1 MNIRRPQWLAGRR
14 RALYAGLSAAAVFVA
29 DPALIAEAQEAESA
43 SILIL
48 DASGSMWGQLKGGKT
63 KIEVARE
70 VMSEY
75 FRTRNAAE
83 PLGVIAYGHR
93 RRGDCAD
100 IEVIA
105 PTGVQDAATLSSR
118 VNQIRPNGMTP
129 LTDAIH
135 MARTQIPKTAER
147 ADIILVSDGLETC
160 KADPCALAAEL
171 AAEGIEI
178 RAHVVGFGL
187 TEQEA
192 SALSCI
198 PEATGGLLLRPQT
211 GKELSDALGQ
221 IAEAEPQ
228 APTPS
233 QAFFDIG
240 PKAEAGYTYKV
251 SYKGTAKPTDY
262 AGFTRRGAPPPRT
275 SASYSV
281 IGGSGANGNNPF
293 SVTAPTEP
301 GEYDLILV
309 LPSKGVAE
317 RQPIEVVAPSSGF
330 DAIGTV
336 APGKRFDFTWRGPNQ
351 ASQRIVIAKPE
362 DPGKVYTQSWG
373 FSLSKNGKMGLTAPA
388 EPGIYELRYLSS
400 SYEIMFARKF
410 GVGVPFQGEA
420 QPTSAELSARAAA
433 ATQGAATQDDI
444 PLVRAT
450 FRLPKGAA
458 GEAVSWSAI
467 PLDVPATDVWAPPR
481 KQATATGEFEP
492 GRYEVSAI
500 SDRKVEYRAV
510 VDILP
515 GQANDFTLTLAASGT
530 GPTPAKAPTT
540 PAPQPAS
547 QGGGGKPATSPDDAM
562 QRLSGTPMK
571 RGALSRA
578 ELEALFDP
586 SKEN

>member
-1 MNIRRPQWLAGRR
+1 MSIPEFKRKLSGGRFL
-14 RALYAGLSAAAVFVA
+14 RAAISAAAVLA
-29 DPALIAEAQEAESA
+29 AAGPGALAQEAESA

-48 DASGSMWGQLKGGKT
+48 DASGSMWGQLKGGTT
-63 KIEVARE
+63 KIEVARD
-70 VMSEY
+70 VMGEY

-105 PTGVQDAATLSSR
+105 PTGIQDAATLSSR

-129 LTDAIH
+129 LTDAIR

-147 ADIILVSDGLETC
+147 ADIILVTDGLETC

-192 SALSCI
+192 ASLSCI

-211 GKELSDALGQ
+211 GQELSDALGQ
-221 IAEAEPQ
+221 IAKAEPPP
-228 APTPS
+228 AS
-233 QAFFDIG
+233 EAFFDIG
-240 PKAEAGYTYKV
+240 PKAEAGYTYKI
-251 SYKGTAKPTDY
+251 SYKGTAKGSDY
-262 AGFTRRGAPPPRT
+262 AGFTRRGAPPPPT
-275 SASYSV
+275 SGSYSV
-281 IGGSGANGNNPF
+281 IGGLSDKGNNPF
-293 SVTAPTEP
+293 SMTAPTEP

-309 LPSKGVAE
+309 LPSKGVVE
-317 RQPIEVVAPSSGF
+317 RQPIEVVAASSGF
-330 DAIGTV
+330 DAIGSV
-336 APGKRFDFTWRGPNQ
+336 AAGKRFNFTWRGPNQ
-351 ASQRIVIAKPE
+351 SSERIVIAKPD
-362 DPGKVYTQSWG
+362 DPGKVYSASWDY
-373 FSLSKNGKMGLTAPA
+373 SLHKNGKMGLTAPA

-400 SYEIMFARKF
+400 KYEIMFSRKF
-410 GVGVPFQGEA
+410 GVGVPYQDEA

-444 PLVRAT
+444 PMVRAT
-450 FRLPKGAA
+450 FRLPKGAP

-467 PLDVPATDVWAPPR
+467 PLDVPETDIWAPPR
-481 KQATATGEFEP
+481 KQVTATGEFEP
-492 GRYEVSAI
+492 GRYEVSAV
-500 SDRKVEYRAV
+500 SDKKVEYRAV

-515 GQANDFTLTLAASGT
+515 GQPNDFTLTLASSSGAA
-530 GPTPAKAPTT
+530 PAPAKA
-540 PAPQPAS
+540 APQPVS
-547 QGGGGKPATSPDDAM
+547 QGGGKAAATPDEAM
-562 QRLSGTPMK
+562 KRLSGMPVK
-571 RGALSRA
+571 RGALSAA
-578 ELEALFDP
+578 ELEALLDP

>member
-1 MNIRRPQWLAGRR
+1 MKIRIPHCRSRER
-14 RALYAGLSAAAVFVA
+14 RALRAGLSAAALFA
-29 DPALIAEAQEAESA
+29 AGGALPAQAQEAESA
-43 SILIL
+43 SVLIL
-48 DASGSMWGQLKGGKT
+48 DASGSMWGQLKGGTT

-129 LTDAIH
+129 LTDAIR

-147 ADIILVSDGLETC
+147 ADIILVTDGLETC

-192 SALSCI
+192 SALACI

-211 GKELSDALGQ
+211 GQELSDALGQ
-221 IAEAEPQ
+221 IAEAEPPP
-228 APTPS
+228 PTE
-233 QAFFDIG
+233 AFFNIG
-240 PKAEAGYTYKV
+240 PKAEAGHTYKI
-251 SYKGTAKPTDY
+251 SYIGTAKVTDY
-262 AGFTRRGAPPPRT
+262 AGFTKRGAPPPPV
-275 SASYSV
+275 SGSYGV
-281 IGGSGANGNNPF
+281 IGGGTTGSNPF
-293 SVTAPTEP
+293 SVTAPAEP
-301 GEYDLILV
+301 GEYDLILTV
-309 LPSKGVAE
+309 PTRGVIE
-317 RQPIEVVAPSSGF
+317 RQPIEVVPASNGF
-330 DAIGTV
+330 DVIGTV
-336 APGKRFDFTWRGPNQ
+336 EPGKRFNFTWRGPDQ
-351 ASQRIVIAKPE
+351 VSQRIVIAKPE
-362 DPGKVYTQSWG
+362 DPGKVYASSWG
-373 FSLSKNGKMGLTAPA
+373 YALHKNGKMGLTAPA

-400 SYEIMFARKF
+400 GYEIMFSRKF
-410 GVGVPFQGEA
+410 GVGVPFKDEA

-481 KQATATGEFEP
+481 KQVTATGEFEP
-492 GRYEVSAI
+492 GRYEVSAV

-515 GQANDFTLTLAASGT
+515 GQANDFTLTLAASST
-530 GPTPAKAPTT
+530 GPAPAKTPAAP
-540 PAPQPAS
+540 AAQPAS
-547 QGGGGKPATSPDDAM
+547 QGGGGKPAASPDDAM
-562 QRLSGTPMK
+562 KRLSGTPMR

-578 ELEALFDP
+578 ELEALLDP

>member
-1 MNIRRPQWLAGRR
+1 MNIRISHCWAGRQ
-14 RALYAGLSAAAVFVA
+14 RALRASLSAVALFAAGA
-29 DPALIAEAQEAESA
+29 ALPAQAQEAESA
-43 SILIL
+43 SVLIL
-48 DASGSMWGQLKGGKT
+48 DASGSMWGQLKGGTT

-129 LTDAIH
+129 LTDAIR

-147 ADIILVSDGLETC
+147 ADIILVTDGLETC

-221 IAEAEPQ
+221 IAKAEPQ
-228 APTPS
+228 TPPPS

-351 ASQRIVIAKPE
+351 ASERVVIAKPE
-362 DPGKVYTQSWG
+362 DPGKVYTNSWG

-400 SYEIMFARKF
+400 SYEIMFSRKF
-410 GVGVPFQGEA
+410 GVGVPFKDEA

-481 KQATATGEFEP
+481 KQVTATGEFEP
-492 GRYEVSAI
+492 GRYEVSAV

-530 GPTPAKAPTT
+530 GPTPAKAPTS
-540 PAPQPAS
+540 PAAQPAS
-547 QGGGGKPATSPDDAM
+547 RGGGGKPAASPDDAM
-562 QRLSGTPMK
+562 KRLSGTPMK

-578 ELEALFDP
+578 ELEALLDP
-586 SKEN
+586 SREN

>member
-1 MNIRRPQWLAGRR
+1 MNIHTPQWRVARR
-14 RALYAGLSAAAVFVA
+14 RAWRAGLSAAAIFTVSA
-29 DPALIAEAQEAESA
+29 ALPVQAQEAESA

-48 DASGSMWGQLKGGKT
+48 DASGSMWGQLKGGTT
-63 KIEVARE
+63 KIEVARD
-70 VMSEY
+70 VMGEY

-129 LTDAIH
+129 LTDAIR

-147 ADIILVSDGLETC
+147 ADIILVTDGLETC

-192 SALSCI
+192 ASLSCI

-211 GKELSDALGQ
+211 GQELSDALDQ
-221 IAEAEPQ
+221 IAEAEPPP
-228 APTPS
+228 PTE
-233 QAFFDIG
+233 AFFDIG
-240 PKAEAGYTYKV
+240 PKAEAGHTYRV
-251 SYKGTAKPTDY
+251 SYKGTAKGTDY
-262 AGFTRRGAPPPRT
+262 AGFTKRGAPPP
-275 SASYSV
+275 SVSGSYGV
-281 IGGSGANGNNPF
+281 IGGGATANNPF
-293 SVTAPTEP
+293 SVIAPSEP
-301 GEYDLILV
+301 GEYDLILSV
-309 LPSKGVAE
+309 PTRGVIE
-317 RQPIEVVAPSSGF
+317 RQPIEVVPASNGF
-330 DAIGTV
+330 DAIGRV
-336 APGKRFDFTWRGPNQ
+336 EPGKRFTFTWRGPDQ
-351 ASQRIVIAKPE
+351 VGHRIAIANPG
-362 DPGKVYTQSWG
+362 DPGKVYSKSWG
-373 FSLSKNGKMGLTAPA
+373 YSLHKNGKMGLTAPA
-388 EPGIYELRYLSS
+388 EPGIYEMRYVSGG
-400 SYEIMFARKF
+400 YEILFSRTF
-410 GVGVPFQGEA
+410 SVGVPYQDED
-420 QPTSAELSARAAA
+420 QPTSAELSARAAT

-444 PLVRAT
+444 PMVRAT

-481 KQATATGEFEP
+481 KRVTATGEFEP
-492 GRYEVSAI
+492 GRYEVSAV
-500 SDRKVEYRAV
+500 SDKGAEYRAV

-515 GQANDFTLTLAASGT
+515 GQPNDFTLTQASSGGAT
-530 GPTPAKAPTT
+530 SAPAKA
-540 PAPQPAS
+540 ASQPVS
-547 QGGGGKPATSPDDAM
+547 QGGSNAAASPDEAM
-562 QRLSGTPMK
+562 KRLSGAPMK
-571 RGALSRA
+571 RGALSAA
-578 ELEALFDP
+578 ELEALLDP

>member
-14 RALYAGLSAAAVFVA
+14 RALYAGLSAAAVLA
-29 DPALIAEAQEAESA
+29 AGPALMAEAQEAESA

-48 DASGSMWGQLKGGKT
+48 DASGSMWGQLKGGTT

-70 VMSEY
+70 VMGEY

-105 PTGVQDAATLSSR
+105 ETGVQDAAALSSR

-129 LTDAIH
+129 LTDAIR

-147 ADIILVSDGLETC
+147 ADIILVTDGLETC

-192 SALSCI
+192 ASLSCI

-211 GKELSDALGQ
+211 GQELSDALGQ
-221 IAEAEPQ
+221 IAEAEP
-228 APTPS
+228 PPPRE
-233 QAFFDIG
+233 AFFDIG
-240 PKAEAGYTYKV
+240 PKAEAGYTYTI
-251 SYKGTAKPTDY
+251 SYKGTAKGSDY
-262 AGFTRRGAPPPRT
+262 AGFTKRGAPPPRT

-281 IGGSGANGNNPF
+281 IGGTSEKGNNPF
-293 SVTAPTEP
+293 SMTAPTEP

-309 LPSKGVAE
+309 LPSKGVVE
-317 RQPIEVVAPSSGF
+317 RQPIEVVPASSGF
-330 DAIGTV
+330 DAIGSV
-336 APGKRFDFTWRGPNQ
+336 AAGKRFNLTWRGPNQ
-351 ASQRIVIAKPE
+351 TSQRIVIAKPE
-362 DPGKVYTQSWG
+362 DPGKVYSQSWDYA
-373 FSLSKNGKMGLTAPA
+373 LHKNGKMGLTAPA

-400 SYEIMFARKF
+400 SYEIMFSRKF
-410 GVGVPFQGEA
+410 GVGVPYQDDA
-420 QPTSAELSARAAA
+420 QPTSAELAARAAA

-444 PLVRAT
+444 PLVRAM

-467 PLDVPATDVWAPPR
+467 ALDAPATDVWAPPR
-481 KQATATGEFEP
+481 KQVTATGEFEP
-492 GRYEVSAI
+492 GRYEVSAV
-500 SDRKVEYRAV
+500 SDKGAEYRAV

-515 GQANDFTLTLAASGT
+515 GQANDFTLTLAAAG
-530 GPTPAKAPTT
+530 GQTPAPAPAK
-540 PAPQPAS
+540 PAPQPVS
-547 QGGGGKPATSPDDAM
+547 QGGGKATASPDEAM
-562 QRLSGTPMK
+562 KRLSGTPMK
-571 RGALSRA
+571 RGALSAA
-578 ELEALFDP
+578 ELEALLDP

>member
-1 MNIRRPQWLAGRR
+1 MNIHTPQWRVARR
-14 RALYAGLSAAAVFVA
+14 RALRAGLSAAAIFTVSA
-29 DPALIAEAQEAESA
+29 ALPVQAQEAESA

-48 DASGSMWGQLKGGKT
+48 DASGSMWGQLKGGTT
-63 KIEVARE
+63 KIEVARD
-70 VMSEY
+70 VMGEY

-105 PTGVQDAATLSSR
+105 PTGEQDAATLSSR

-129 LTDAIH
+129 LTDAIR

-147 ADIILVSDGLETC
+147 ADIILVTDGLETC
-160 KADPCALAAEL
+160 KADPCALAAEI

-192 SALSCI
+192 ASLSCI

-211 GKELSDALGQ
+211 GQELSDALGQ
-221 IAEAEPQ
+221 IAEAEPPP
-228 APTPS
+228 PTE
-233 QAFFDIG
+233 AFFDIG
-240 PKAEAGYTYKV
+240 PKAEAGYTYRI
-251 SYKGTAKPTDY
+251 SYKGTAKGSDY
-262 AGFTRRGAPPPRT
+262 AGFTRRGAPPPPT
-275 SASYSV
+275 SGSYSV
-281 IGGSGANGNNPF
+281 IGGTSDKGNNPF
-293 SVTAPTEP
+293 SMTAPTEP

-309 LPSKGVAE
+309 LPSKGVVE

-330 DAIGTV
+330 DAIGSV
-336 APGKRFDFTWRGPNQ
+336 PAGKRFNFTWRGPNQ
-351 ASQRIVIAKPE
+351 TSQRIVIAKPD
-362 DPGKVYTQSWG
+362 DPGKVYSPSWDY
-373 FSLSKNGKMGLTAPA
+373 SLHKNGKMGLTAPA

-400 SYEIMFARKF
+400 KYEIMFSRKF
-410 GVGVPFQGEA
+410 GVGVPFEDEA

-444 PLVRAT
+444 PMVRAT

-481 KQATATGEFEP
+481 KQVTATGEFEP
-492 GRYEVSAI
+492 GRYEVSAV
-500 SDRKVEYRAV
+500 SDKGAEYRAV

-515 GQANDFTLTLAASGT
+515 GQANDFTLTLASSGGAT
-530 GPTPAKAPTT
+530 SAPAKA
-540 PAPQPAS
+540 APQPVS
-547 QGGGGKPATSPDDAM
+547 QGGGKAAASPDEAM
-562 QRLSGTPMK
+562 KRLSGTPMK
-571 RGALSRA
+571 RGALSAA
-578 ELEALFDP
+578 ELEALLDP

>member
-1 MNIRRPQWLAGRR
+1 MKIRMPQWLPSRR
-14 RALYAGLSAAAVFVA
+14 HALRAGLSAAAILAVS
-29 DPALIAEAQEAESA
+29 PALTVQAQEAESA
-43 SILIL
+43 SVLIL
-48 DASGSMWGQLKGGKT
+48 DASGSMWGQLKGGTT
-63 KIEVARE
+63 KIEVARD
-70 VMSEY
+70 VMGEY

-129 LTDAIH
+129 LTDAIR

-147 ADIILVSDGLETC
+147 ADIILVTDGLETC

-192 SALSCI
+192 SALACI

-211 GKELSDALGQ
+211 GQELSDALGQ
-221 IAEAEPQ
+221 IAEAEPPP
-228 APTPS
+228 PT

-251 SYKGTAKPTDY
+251 SYKGTAKGSDY
-262 AGFTRRGAPPPRT
+262 AGFTRRGAPAPPT

-281 IGGSGANGNNPF
+281 IGGASDKGNNPF
-293 SVTAPTEP
+293 HVTAPSEP

-309 LPSKGVAE
+309 LPSRGVVE

-336 APGKRFDFTWRGPNQ
+336 APGKRFNFTWRGPDQ
-351 ASQRIVIAKPE
+351 GSQRIVIAKPE
-362 DPGKVYTQSWG
+362 DPGKVYTNSWG
-373 FSLSKNGKMGLTAPA
+373 YALHKNGKMGLTAPA
-388 EPGIYELRYLSS
+388 EPGVYELRYLSS
-400 SYEIMFARKF
+400 SYEILFSRKF
-410 GVGVPFQGEA
+410 GVGVPFQDAA

-444 PLVRAT
+444 PLVKAS
-450 FRLPKGAA
+450 FRLPKGAS

-481 KQATATGEFEP
+481 KQVAATGEFEP
-492 GRYEVSAI
+492 GRYEVSAV
-500 SDRKVEYRAV
+500 SGKGTEYRAV
-510 VDILP
+510 VEILP
-515 GQANDFTLTLAASGT
+515 GQANDFTLTLAVTGSG
-530 GPTPAKAPTT
+530 PATPVA
-540 PAPQPAS
+540 QPAS
-547 QGGGGKPATSPDDAM
+547 QGGGGQPAASPDDAM
-562 QRLSGTPMK
+562 KRLSGTPMK

-578 ELEALFDP
+578 ELEALLDP
-586 SKEN
+586 SREN